1 MTLTCIE
8 QIDSKVAGIIRD
20 EQERQE
26 DGLELIAS
34 ENMASPAVMAAQG
47 SVFTNK
53 YAEGYPYKRYYG
65 GCINA
70 DRVESLAIER
80 AKKLFK
86 CNYVN
91 VQPHSGSQA
100 NMAVYFAFLK
110 PGDTVLAMGLSYGG
124 HLTHGSKVSFSGR
137 LFNFVHYGLSHKTG
151 FIDFNEV
158 ADLAEKYKPKMI
170 VAGASAYP
178 RFIDFEKFSEIAKTN
193 HAVLMVDMAHIAGL
207 VAAGVHPSPVPFADI
222 ITTTTHKTLRGP
234 RGGMILSSSEKN
246 GSKIDSQI
254 FPGIQG
260 GPLMHVIAAK
270 AVCFKEALDP
280 SFVTYQKQVV
290 SNAKVLGEKLKQKGI
305 RLVTG
310 GTDNHLL
317 LADLSSLKISGKDA
331 EIMLGKAGI
340 TVNKNSIPNDKKG
353 CFVTSGIRIGTPCLT
368 SRGMGKKEMEII
380 GDCIWKVLSDDNSI
394 KSVLAEVIA
403 LCKKFPLYRKE

>member
-178 RFIDFEKFSEIAKTN
+178 RFIDFEKFSEIARAN

-331 EIMLGKAGI
+331 EVMLGKAGI